1 MAYRNAFDVVLQTHA
16 DYPTLVSTDPGQFV
30 DQVAYRLNRLD
41 DAQERSGMSV
51 QRWGRKQKNSG
62 EMNLD
67 ALAYL
72 NDPENTGK
80 KTLVDIVI
88 AKGTPGS
95 RPSWQEYP
103 GDNVGNG
110 WWAPPQGPDLDTVAV
125 VDAPTVPIDT
135 TATRSVAVDTPIPA
149 PAPADTP
156 PSTPGL
162 NDLGQVP
169 LQLQRIEGTVREIL
183 ATLVG
188 MRRGVEETLPGL
200 SDVLGGIEDLLGG
213 ASKKGKEKKK

>member
-41 DAQERSGMSV
+41 GEV
-51 QRWGRKQKNSG
+51 RWGRKQKNGG

-72 NDPENTGK
+72 NDPANPGRK
-80 KTLVDIVI
+80 VLVDIVI

-188 MRRGVEETLPGL
+188 MWRGVEETLPGL
-200 SDVLGGIEDLLGG
+200 SDVLGGIEDLLGV